1 MANRQSLYNLID
13 ELPEMQL
20 DAARRMLEDLR
31 AAAVG
36 VDDDILS
43 PEELAEIEEAR
54 AEIRKG
60 DWVTL
65 GQLKSENGL

>member
-1 MANRQSLYNLID
+1 M
-13 ELPEMQL
+13 
-20 DAARRMLEDLR
+20 RRGYEETSKPASPFAVRAQR